1 MVKSV
6 SLSWKVLSAS
16 SRLRF
21 RDDCMSRAARGLK
34 RELKENT
41 VSAEK
46 RSGGASFAK
55 ITSRTSSGMPDRL
68 GEGSVEDIETDGQGE
83 RGDVC
88 TRGERV
94 ELSQNATTLSR
105 KKTM

>member
-1 MVKSV
+1 
-6 SLSWKVLSAS
+6 
-16 SRLRF
+16 
-21 RDDCMSRAARGLK
+21 
-34 RELKENT
+34 
-41 VSAEK
+41 
-46 RSGGASFAK
+46 
-55 ITSRTSSGMPDRL
+55 MPDRL

-94 ELSQNATTLSR
+94 ELSQKATTLSR